1 MTLLNTYVFIH
12 VVIHVEIGERKQEI
26 KYAIF
31 TLRAILNTQREKRI
45 SAKPTGGSFLGQN
58 NIAVY

>member
-31 TLRAILNTQREKRI
+31 TLRALLNTQREK
-45 SAKPTGGSFLGQN
+45 
-58 NIAVY
+58 